1 MVVNQV
7 RVVLVLLLLMAAT
20 VATPQ
25 MTQSS
30 HILAFDGENAMDY
43 LVQQCDFGPR
53 PPGSDNLTQCKTYI
67 AATLESFGWN
77 VTLQNFTYLEVEC
90 SNIIATWPDAEQP
103 SYVLGAHYDT
113 RPRADQDPEPANRM
127 TPIIGANDGAS
138 GVAVLLELASGL
150 PAGVRNSV
158 EIVLFDAEDSGYIN
172 GWDWIVGST
181 YYVDQLSPTRVS
193 EISAMI
199 LLDIV
204 GDSDL
209 RLERETSSTRSLQD
223 LIWSIAD
230 EMGHNDTF
238 LDVSGRSILDDHRPF
253 LDVGIPSV
261 DIIQHNGFPWYWHT
275 LEDTPDKC
283 SAESLQIVGEV
294 VETFLI
300 DYANDNLTLPLDEN
314 SLFYLS
320 LLIVPVAVIVLV
332 HLYLKRK

>member
-1 MVVNQV
+1 MNQV

-20 VATPQ
+20 IATPQ

-30 HILAFDGENAMDY
+30 HMLAFDGENAMDY

-77 VTLQNFTYLEVEC
+77 LTLQNFTYLEVEC
-90 SNIIATWPDAEQP
+90 SNIIATWPNAEQP
-103 SYVLGAHYDT
+103 SYILGAHYDT
-113 RPRADQDPEPANRM
+113 RPRADHDPLPANRM

-150 PAGVRNSV
+150 SADVRDSV
-158 EIVLFDAEDSGYIN
+158 EIVLFDAEDSGGIN
-172 GWDWIVGST
+172 GWNWIVGST
-181 YYVDQLSPTRVS
+181 HFVNQLSPTRVS
-193 EISAMI
+193 EIDAMI
-199 LLDIV
+199 LVDLV

-238 LDVSGRSILDDHRPF
+238 LDVSGGSILDDHRPF
-253 LDVGIPSV
+253 LDAGIPSV

-283 SAESLQIVGEV
+283 SAESLQTVGEV

-300 DYANDNLTLPLDEN
+300 DYANDDLTLPPDDN

-320 LLIVPVAVIVLV
+320 LLVVSVVVIVLAY
-332 HLYLKRK
+332 LYLKRR

>member
-1 MVVNQV
+1 MNHV
-7 RVVLVLLLLMAAT
+7 RVVLVFLLLMAAT
-20 VATPQ
+20 IATPP

-30 HILAFDGENAMDY
+30 HTLAFDGETAMDY
-43 LVQQCDFGPR
+43 LIQQCDFGPR
-53 PPGSDNLTQCKTYI
+53 PPGSDNLTQCKTYL

-103 SYVLGAHYDT
+103 SYILGAHYDT
-113 RPRADQDPEPANRM
+113 RPRADRDPDPANIM

-150 PAGVRNSV
+150 PTGVRNLV
-158 EIVLFDAEDSGYIN
+158 EIVLFDAEDSGQIN
-172 GWDWIVGST
+172 GWNWIVGST
-181 YYVDQLSPTRVS
+181 YYVNQLSPTRVS
-193 EISAMI
+193 EIDAMI
-199 LLDIV
+199 LVDMV

-238 LDVSGRSILDDHRPF
+238 LDVTGSSIIDDHSPF
-253 LDVGIPSV
+253 LAVGIPSV
-261 DIIQHNGFPWYWHT
+261 DIIQHSGFPWYWHT

-283 SAESLQIVGEV
+283 SAESLQTVGEV
-294 VETFLI
+294 VEKFLI
-300 DYANDNLTLPLDEN
+300 DYANDNLILPLDDDL
-314 SLFYLS
+314 LFYLS
-320 LLIVPVAVIVLV
+320 LLIVAVVVIAVV
-332 HLYLKRK
+332 HLYLKRR

>member
-1 MVVNQV
+1 MNHV
-7 RVVLVLLLLMAAT
+7 RVVLVFLLLMAAT
-20 VATPQ
+20 IATPQ

-30 HILAFDGENAMDY
+30 HMLVFDGENAMDY

-90 SNIIATWPDAEQP
+90 SNIIATWPNAEQP
-103 SYVLGAHYDT
+103 SYILGAHYDT
-113 RPRADQDPEPANRM
+113 RPRADRDPEPANRM

-138 GVAVLLELASGL
+138 GVAILLELASGL
-150 PAGVRNSV
+150 PADVRESV
-158 EIVLFDAEDSGYIN
+158 EIVLFDAEDSGLIN
-172 GWDWIVGST
+172 GWNWIVGST
-181 YYVDQLSPTRVS
+181 HYVNQLSSTRVS
-193 EISAMI
+193 EIDAMI
-199 LLDIV
+199 LVDMV

-223 LIWSIAD
+223 LIWSIAED
-230 EMGHNDTF
+230 MGHNDTF
-238 LDVSGRSILDDHRPF
+238 LDVAGGSILDDHRPF
-253 LDVGIPSV
+253 LDAGVPSV

-300 DYANDNLTLPLDEN
+300 DYANDNLTLPLDDD

-320 LLIVPVAVIVLV
+320 LLVVLVVVIVVV
-332 HLYLKRK
+332 HLYLKRR

>member
-1 MVVNQV
+1 
-7 RVVLVLLLLMAAT
+7 MAAT
-20 VATPQ
+20 IATPQ
-25 MTQSS
+25 TTQSS

-43 LVQQCDFGPR
+43 LVQQCDFGSR

-67 AATLESFGWN
+67 AVTLESFGWD

-103 SYVLGAHYDT
+103 SYILGAHYDT
-113 RPRADQDPEPANRM
+113 RPRADRDPEPANWM

-150 PAGVRNSV
+150 PADVRESV
-158 EIVLFDAEDSGYIN
+158 EIVLFDAEDSGDIN
-172 GWDWIVGST
+172 GWSWIVGST
-181 YYVDQLSPTRVS
+181 HYVNQLSPTRVS
-193 EISAMI
+193 EIDAMI
-199 LLDIV
+199 LVDMV

-223 LIWSIAD
+223 LIWSIAED
-230 EMGHNDTF
+230 MGHNDTF
-238 LDVSGRSILDDHRPF
+238 LDVSGRSIKDDHRPF
-253 LDVGIPSV
+253 LAVGIPSV

-283 SAESLQIVGEV
+283 SAESLQTVGEV

-300 DYANDNLTLPLDEN
+300 DYANDNLTLPPDDN
-314 SLFYLS
+314 SLFYLC
-320 LLIVPVAVIVLV
+320 LLLVPVVVIVLV
-332 HLYLKRK
+332 YLHVKRR

>member
-1 MVVNQV
+1 MNHV
-7 RVVLVLLLLMAAT
+7 RVVLVFLLLMAAT
-20 VATPQ
+20 IAAPQ

-30 HILAFDGENAMDY
+30 HMLAFDGENAMDY

-53 PPGSDNLTQCKTYI
+53 PPGSDNLTQCKTYL

-103 SYVLGAHYDT
+103 SYILGAHYDT
-113 RPRADQDPEPANRM
+113 RPRADRDPEPANWM

-138 GVAVLLELASGL
+138 GVAVLLELARGL
-150 PAGVRNSV
+150 PAGVRNLV
-158 EIVLFDAEDSGYIN
+158 EIVLFDAEDSGGIN
-172 GWDWIVGST
+172 GWNWIVGST

-193 EISAMI
+193 EIDAMI
-199 LLDIV
+199 LVDLV

-238 LDVSGRSILDDHRPF
+238 LDVSGGYIVDDHRPF

-261 DIIQHNGFPWYWHT
+261 DIIQHSGFPWYWHT

-283 SAESLQIVGEV
+283 SAESLQTVGEV
-294 VETFLI
+294 VEKFLI
-300 DYANDNLTLPLDEN
+300 DYANDNLTLPPNDDF
-314 SLFYLS
+314 LFYLS
-320 LLIVPVAVIVLV
+320 LLIVPVVVIVV
-332 HLYLKRK
+332 VYWYLKRR

>member
-1 MVVNQV
+1 MNHV

-20 VATPQ
+20 IATPP

-30 HILAFDGENAMDY
+30 HILAFDGETAMDY
-43 LVQQCDFGPR
+43 LIRQCDFGPR
-53 PPGSDNLTQCKTYI
+53 PPGSDNLTQCKTYL

-103 SYVLGAHYDT
+103 SYILGAHYDT
-113 RPRADQDPEPANRM
+113 RPRADKDPELANRM

-150 PAGVRNSV
+150 PAGVRESV
-158 EIVLFDAEDSGYIN
+158 EIVLFDAEDSGQIN
-172 GWDWIVGST
+172 GWNWIVGST
-181 YYVDQLSPTRVS
+181 HYVNQLSPTKVS
-193 EISAMI
+193 EIEAMI
-199 LLDIV
+199 LVDMV

-238 LDVSGRSILDDHRPF
+238 LDVWGGPITDDHSPF
-253 LDVGIPSV
+253 LAVGIPSV
-261 DIIQHNGFPWYWHT
+261 DIIQHSGFPWYWHT

-300 DYANDNLTLPLDEN
+300 DYANDNLSLPPNDDF
-314 SLFYLS
+314 LFYLG
-320 LLIVPVAVIVLV
+320 LLAITVVVVV
-332 HLYLKRK
+332 VVYLYLKRR

>member
-1 MVVNQV
+1 
-7 RVVLVLLLLMAAT
+7 MAAT
-20 VATPQ
+20 IATPQ

-30 HILAFDGENAMDY
+30 HMLVFDGENAMDY

-90 SNIIATWPDAEQP
+90 SNIIATWPNAEQP
-103 SYVLGAHYDT
+103 SYILGAHYDT
-113 RPRADQDPEPANRM
+113 RPRADRDPEPANRM

-138 GVAVLLELASGL
+138 GVAILLELASGL
-150 PAGVRNSV
+150 PADVRESV
-158 EIVLFDAEDSGYIN
+158 EIVLFDAEDSGLIN
-172 GWDWIVGST
+172 GWNWIVGST
-181 YYVDQLSPTRVS
+181 HYVNQLSSTRVS
-193 EISAMI
+193 EIDAMI
-199 LLDIV
+199 LVDMV

-223 LIWSIAD
+223 LIWSIAED
-230 EMGHNDTF
+230 MGHNDTF
-238 LDVSGRSILDDHRPF
+238 LDVAGGSILDDHRPF
-253 LDVGIPSV
+253 LDAGVPSV

-300 DYANDNLTLPLDEN
+300 DYANDNLTLPLDDD

-320 LLIVPVAVIVLV
+320 LLVVLVVVIVVV
-332 HLYLKRK
+332 HLYLKRR